1 MKNRA
6 YLPDPAKKPYR
17 GFWCDVSCEYD
28 DVDKNSDLCKLHKL
42 FVDHSC
48 TGGPPKKLEARSFWC
63 DVPCESSLYPGVS
76 GSCRTFQGSLLELL
90 QRLNC

>member
-28 DVDKNSDLCKLHKL
+28 DVDRNSDLCKLHKL
-42 FVDHSC
+42 FYDHSC
-48 TGGPPKKLEARSFWC
+48 IPGRPPKKLEARSFWC
-63 DVPCESSLYPGVS
+63 DVTCESSLYPYT
-76 GSCRTFQGSLLELL
+76 CKAFQGSLLELL

>member
-17 GFWCDVSCEYD
+17 GFWCQVSCS
-28 DVDKNSDLCKLHKL
+28 SDFCKLFK
-42 FVDHSC
+42 DHSC
-48 TGGPPKKLEARSFWC
+48 IPGQPPKKLEVRSHWC
-63 DVPCESSLYPGVS
+63 DVTCESSLYPYT
-76 GSCRTFQGSLLELL
+76 CKAFQGSLLELL